1 MLRSVCTPPD
11 ENITPL
17 KRLSDCNDENNENC
31 SLKKRKESENALS
44 PELQM
49 SKNAFN
55 GNNYFMKAGTPSAVK
70 RIFPGPAGIL
80 SDDVTTTPSVS
91 LINILVSL
99 ILK

>member
-44 PELQM
+44 PELRM
-49 SKNAFN
+49 SKNI
-55 GNNYFMKAGTPSAVK
+55 GNNYIIKAGTPSAVK

-80 SDDVTTTPSVS
+80 SDDNVTTTPSVS